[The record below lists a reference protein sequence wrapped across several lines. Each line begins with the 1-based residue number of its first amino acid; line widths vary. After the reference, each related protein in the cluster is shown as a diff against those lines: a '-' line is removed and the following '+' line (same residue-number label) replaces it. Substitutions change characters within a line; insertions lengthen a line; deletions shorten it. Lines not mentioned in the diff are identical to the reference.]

1 MNENVPQVPHT
12 EFEGYKAITR
22 NVVNNFP
29 TEVNGLKNALTPQ
42 NYKSPMR
49 LMKPQ
54 LYSSNSQ
61 NSLLLPPLT

>member
-29 TEVNGLKNALTPQ
+29 TEVNGLKNALTP
-42 NYKSPMR
+42 
-49 LMKPQ
+49 
-54 LYSSNSQ
+54 
-61 NSLLLPPLT
+61 